1 MRALLKEK
9 YMDKKSFYSTATVIE
24 TGEIVGVEWNS
35 YGCFFKCSDGVLRQE
50 QELTRFVF

>member
-1 MRALLKEK
+1 
-9 YMDKKSFYSTATVIE
+9 MDKKSFYSTATVIE